1 VATPG
6 FVQLREPNRSF
17 YEPACGEML
26 SHFREEGHKMA
37 CSLTRKRHQM
47 ANFKV
52 AVPAFNIG
60 LTEHVCAESGLE
72 ELGAVNFHRNRERYA
87 PPLLDLS

>member
-1 VATPG
+1 
-6 FVQLREPNRSF
+6 
-17 YEPACGEML
+17 
-26 SHFREEGHKMA
+26 
-37 CSLTRKRHQM
+37 M

-87 PPLLDLS
+87 PLLLDLS